1 MKILKL
7 KCPIKKKKG
16 EGKKPSSPYDILPY
30 LPDEDCF
37 FDSRHWV
44 VGIDILPFAVTT
56 RINANYQQFLKVYED
71 NNRDTEIG

>member
-7 KCPIKKKKG
+7 KRPIRGGYNSKKL
-16 EGKKPSSPYDILPY
+16 SSPYDILPY

-44 VGIDILPFAVTT
+44 VGVDILPFALTT

-71 NNRDTEIG
+71 NNGDTEIR